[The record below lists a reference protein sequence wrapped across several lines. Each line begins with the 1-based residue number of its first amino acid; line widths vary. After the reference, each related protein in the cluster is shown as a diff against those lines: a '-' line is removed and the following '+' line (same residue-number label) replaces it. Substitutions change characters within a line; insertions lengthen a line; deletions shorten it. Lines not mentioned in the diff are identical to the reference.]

1 MAGCLEALHPCAR
14 RTKACAL
21 TLTLTQDESLHPALD
36 EHGEPVHEE
45 DHADPSVLYRAGSS
59 HGQST
64 TTPRLVVCDL
74 PDAFGT
80 LGRRGLLYR
89 DEVEAPPAPDP
100 LSWGGTVTTAAQDR
114 IKPNAFLQ
122 HLHGGVVAG
131 WAEDEAGEE
140 GGEGEGGEE
149 EDAASMVK
157 KMRIEPNSESEDP
170 RVRQSEGQAKAGT
183 GQAMTA
189 GGDGEVGE
197 EELQAAAFNFEGS
210 VRVWSDYLQVAFG

>member
-1 MAGCLEALHPCAR
+1 MRA
-14 RTKACAL
+14 
-21 TLTLTQDESLHPALD
+21 QDESLHPALD
-36 EHGEPVHEE
+36 ENGDPVHEE

-59 HGQST
+59 NGQPT

-89 DEVEAPPAPDP
+89 DEVEALPAPDP

-131 WAEDEAGEE
+131 WEEGEEGWDGEEGEEGAEDEA
-140 GGEGEGGEE
+140 
-149 EDAASMVK
+149 ASMVT
-157 KMRIEPNSESEDP
+157 KMRIDPSSESDDP
-170 RVRQSEGQAKAGT
+170 RVRPSEGEAEAEAGQAKGRAK
-183 GQAMTA
+183 
-189 GGDGEVGE
+189 GGGGEVGGAGE

-210 VRVWSDYLQVAFG
+210 VRVWSDYLQVAMVSSGTGKKQWHR